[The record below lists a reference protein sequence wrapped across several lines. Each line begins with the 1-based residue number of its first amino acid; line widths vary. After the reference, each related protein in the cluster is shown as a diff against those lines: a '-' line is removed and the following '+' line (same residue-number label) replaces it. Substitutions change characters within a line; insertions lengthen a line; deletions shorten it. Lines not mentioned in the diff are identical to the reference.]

1 MSDDQVFNNPSQ
13 SGLWIAWWKVSQE
26 GIYMYYLILFQ
37 CRVIQTKKQVEN
49 ILVLNA
55 IIPKACKNDQEKG
68 RAKLLKNY
76 HWLLI
81 RFHFWT
87 LWISILK
94 YLLALSLQLQLT
106 KLYIFDMQFDPADCE
121 LFETPFLFLF
131 WKCDLDKL
139 GHCFLHLQGHLK
151 TIKIYNCC

>member
-1 MSDDQVFNNPSQ
+1 MK
-13 SGLWIAWWKVSQE
+13 G